1 MWHCGRAL
9 SARCLRLHPQEREK
23 VKGGG
28 MEKEREEERRME
40 KRKED
45 RKGTKIN
52 EGRGREW
59 EEKSRK

>member
-1 MWHCGRAL
+1 
-9 SARCLRLHPQEREK
+9 
-23 VKGGG
+23 

-45 RKGTKIN
+45 RKGAKIN

-59 EEKSRK
+59 EEKSRKSNGCAVAVPVPFFKVGRL

>member
-1 MWHCGRAL
+1 
-9 SARCLRLHPQEREK
+9 
-23 VKGGG
+23 

-45 RKGTKIN
+45 RKGAKIN

-59 EEKSRK
+59 EEKSRKSKDVCCSCPTSIFLK